1 MRGRVRCSQ
10 LHGAQV
16 VLVGDAAHAVTPV
29 GGQGAN
35 AALQDCEVLDHMLG
49 EYGVPPPGAERCC
62 SWLVAGAERKA
73 NLAITVSCFST
84 LFTGLHGCVQ
94 AYAQPLLPWI
104 AQVPACVTRSL
115 VRLCP
120 FSTMRAQGP
129 GVSAQAVT
137 WRLRRSAGR
146 RCAAPDAQ
154 ALADIEAAFYKL
166 VGGRKLGFLD
176 PGFLRLIAHIAL
188 GAPACSH
195 KTPHGHWVCGRAE
208 GLRATV
214 QIFRLRAV
222 QVNLEGRLLDRCFGF
237 CEVDCQRHG
246 ACKSPGRM
254 SSFAAEEV
262 HSVAV
267 AGHWGGRSKH

>member
-1 MRGRVRCSQ
+1 MFLNTVHWLAWLRASLCAASVALDRAGTRMRYSQSRATVPIQHDACTGPRRVCAGS
-10 LHGAQV
+10 
-16 VLVGDAAHAVTPV
+16 DMAAA
-29 GGQGAN
+29 
-35 AALQDCEVLDHMLG
+35 
-49 EYGVPPPGAERCC
+49 AER
-62 SWLVAGAERKA
+62 WTA
-73 NLAITVSCFST
+73 
-84 LFTGLHGCVQ
+84 
-94 AYAQPLLPWI
+94 
-104 AQVPACVTRSL
+104 
-115 VRLCP
+115 VR
-120 FSTMRAQGP
+120 G
-129 GVSAQAVT
+129 
-137 WRLRRSAGR
+137 
-146 RCAAPDAQ
+146 PDAQ

-267 AGHWGGRSKH
+267 AGHWGGHSKH